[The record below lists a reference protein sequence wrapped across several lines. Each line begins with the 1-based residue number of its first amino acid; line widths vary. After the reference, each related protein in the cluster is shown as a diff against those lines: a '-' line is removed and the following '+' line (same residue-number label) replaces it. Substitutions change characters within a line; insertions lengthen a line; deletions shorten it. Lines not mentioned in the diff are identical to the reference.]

1 MKSKI
6 YLILFALFAFSCSS
20 DSSSDDGN
28 NNNNGGNNNTGNAL
42 LVSEIISS
50 DDDYPYYVYTDRY
63 FYDGNKL
70 TSIVEESTYQNG
82 DPQVDYIYQF
92 IYTNNKIT
100 RIDEYYNGT
109 LDGRYNFEY
118 DNQGRISFYDYCSL
132 YSGSGTCDYY
142 DTNNFTYSSNGTVSN
157 NYVFEVGT
165 DYEEVGSYTLQLDN
179 NGNII
184 SVNDSYQYE
193 DAAGNLITDAFN
205 GSLEY
210 DNQNSPYKNIV
221 GMDAIMLTVIGENL
235 TQLSAY
241 NNCISYT
248 ADYPDQDEAD
258 QYNFAYDYNEDGY
271 PRQAIITYSGGN
283 FDDSSYTSIIDINYY

>member
-1 MKSKI
+1 MRSKI
-6 YLILFALFAFSCSS
+6 YLILFALVAFSCSS

-28 NNNNGGNNNTGNAL
+28 NNNGGNNNSGNAL
-42 LVSEIISS
+42 LVSEIISTDEGS
-50 DDDYPYYVYTDRY
+50 DYVYTDRY

-100 RIDEYYNGT
+100 RVDEYYNGT

-142 DTNNFTYSSNGTVSN
+142 DTNNYTYSSNGTVTNS
-157 NYVFEVGT
+157 YVYEVGS
-165 DYEEVGSYTLQLDN
+165 DYEEAGTLTLQLDN

-184 SVNDSYQYE
+184 GGNNSYLDIDENGNPISVTVTAS
-193 DAAGNLITDAFN
+193 F
-205 GSLEY
+205 EY
-210 DNQNSPYKNIV
+210 DNQNSPFKNIV
-221 GMDAIMLTVIGENL
+221 GMDAIILNTISGNS
-235 TQLSAY
+235 LSFNAY
-241 NNCISYT
+241 NNCTSYNF
-248 ADYPDQDEAD
+248 DYSDEDEAN

-271 PRQAIITYSGGN
+271 PRQAIVTYSGGN
-283 FDDSSYTSIIDINYY
+283 FDDSSYTSTIDINYY